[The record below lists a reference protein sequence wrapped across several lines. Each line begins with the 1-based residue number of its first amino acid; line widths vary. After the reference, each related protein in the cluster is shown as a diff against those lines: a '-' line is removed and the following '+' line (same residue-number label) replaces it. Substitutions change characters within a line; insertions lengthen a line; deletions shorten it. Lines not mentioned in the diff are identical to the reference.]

1 MRTLKCFWAGYLVA
15 IYSEMNLQEEKEKLE
30 ELKRKIKIGTMEYSA
45 NGTTFMLTELCV
57 DVFENEKFVA
67 VHNFKL

>member
-1 MRTLKCFWAGYLVA
+1 
-15 IYSEMNLQEEKEKLE
+15 MNLQEEKEKLE

-67 VHNFKL
+67 MHNFKL